1 MDIPSLIEPNVK
13 YYLHDRLKICH
24 ENKMNAF
31 SWVFN
36 IGVFV
41 IFFSLLFVVLY
52 LSRKEKLSPYEK
64 HEQLLKDQQYVMLK
78 IRDYKEMHKNNN
90 SSLIT
95 ELPTINQS

>member
-13 YYLHDRLKICH
+13 YYLYDRLKVCH
-24 ENKMNAF
+24 EYKMNAF
-31 SWVFN
+31 SWVLN
-36 IGVFV
+36 ISIFV

-52 LSRKEKLSPYEK
+52 FSRKEKLSPYEK
-64 HEQLLKDQQYVMLK
+64 QQQLLRDQQYIMLK